1 MPFDLKKFNPYELSN
16 INNDKINKSIK
27 PSGDEIN
34 NVMSI
39 INNELTKEQYE
50 QLYIM
55 FIKNLSKDKISIT
68 SSGIMLDLNNLS
80 YEEFYKLENLICN
93 FIYNGLVIENKLQ
106 DNLQDTSVATV
117 FTPDCDYSSCNKELY
132 LQENIEINM
141 QQPVVSNYLDLY
153 EIKRSLPSL
162 KNKNK

>member
-16 INNDKINKSIK
+16 IYNDKINKSIK

-106 DNLQDTSVATV
+106 DNLQDNSVATV

>member
-34 NVMSI
+34 NVMNI
-39 INNELTKEQYE
+39 INNELTKEQYA
-50 QLYIM
+50 QLYIR
-55 FIKNLSKDKISIT
+55 FIKNLSQDKISIT

-106 DNLQDTSVATV
+106 DNLQDNSVATV

-162 KNKNK
+162 KKQK

>member
-34 NVMSI
+34 NVMNI

-55 FIKNLSKDKISIT
+55 FIKNL
-68 SSGIMLDLNNLS
+68 
-80 YEEFYKLENLICN
+80 
-93 FIYNGLVIENKLQ
+93 
-106 DNLQDTSVATV
+106 
-117 FTPDCDYSSCNKELY
+117 
-132 LQENIEINM
+132 
-141 QQPVVSNYLDLY
+141 
-153 EIKRSLPSL
+153 
-162 KNKNK
+162 

>member
-106 DNLQDTSVATV
+106 DNLQDNSVATV

-162 KNKNK
+162 KKQK

>member
-1 MPFDLKKFNPYELSN
+1 MPFDLKKINPYELSN

-106 DNLQDTSVATV
+106 DNLQDNSVATV
-117 FTPDCDYSSCNKELY
+117 FTPDCDYSNCNKELY

>member
-1 MPFDLKKFNPYELSN
+1 MPCDLKKFNPYELSN

-34 NVMSI
+34 NVMNI

-106 DNLQDTSVATV
+106 DNLQDNSVATV

>member
-1 MPFDLKKFNPYELSN
+1 MTFDLKKFNPYELSN

-39 INNELTKEQYE
+39 INNDLTEEQYE

-68 SSGIMLDLNNLS
+68 SSGIMLDLTNLS

-93 FIYNGLVIENKLQ
+93 FIYNGLTIEN
-106 DNLQDTSVATV
+106 NLQDKPVATV
-117 FTPDCDYSSCNKELY
+117 FTPDCDYSNCNKELY
-132 LQENIEINM
+132 LQDNIEINM

-162 KNKNK
+162 KKK